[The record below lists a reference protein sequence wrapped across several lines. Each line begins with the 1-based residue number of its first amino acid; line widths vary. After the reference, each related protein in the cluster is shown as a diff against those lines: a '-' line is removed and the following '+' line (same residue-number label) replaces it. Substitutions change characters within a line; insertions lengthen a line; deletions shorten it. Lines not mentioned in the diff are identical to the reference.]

1 MSDSKAIR
9 YLTARVQVGG
19 QIFHQG
25 RPDVWFLH
33 FCPTTF
39 SPSWWTFSWR
49 RGSGQPWGA
58 QAGLKPGVGAVPAG
72 WPAGP
77 WPAAAGGWRSGWRCC
92 RGCRRSGDSRAHAAG

>member
-9 YLTARVQVGG
+9 YLTARVQVGAGANLSSG
-19 QIFHQG
+19 QAG
-25 RPDVWFLH
+25 CVVPPPPPDS
-33 FCPTTF
+33 TF

-58 QAGLKPGVGAVPAG
+58 QAGLRPGAGAEPAG

-77 WPAAAGGWRSGWRCC
+77 WPAAAGGWR
-92 RGCRRSGDSRAHAAG
+92 